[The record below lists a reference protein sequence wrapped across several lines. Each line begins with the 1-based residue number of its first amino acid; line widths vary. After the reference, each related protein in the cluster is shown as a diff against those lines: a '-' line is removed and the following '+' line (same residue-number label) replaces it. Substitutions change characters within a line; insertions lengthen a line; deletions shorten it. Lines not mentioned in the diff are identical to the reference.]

1 MRLFSECLSNICL
14 TGLQSRSNLRV
25 NSSIKSI
32 RQATNLETLL
42 VRAHPLRMRI
52 QQWRQTLPADVL
64 KPTKE
69 LMEDDGLDNCG
80 PLRLAYLTLELLVF
94 RALLRPLAFQCGTN
108 EQLTSEPHSTI
119 FQNSQSC
126 AKLVLEL
133 VAALKA
139 NHFVN
144 FWPSCKCCLLF

>member
-1 MRLFSECLSNICL
+1 ML
-14 TGLQSRSNLRV
+14 
-25 NSSIKSI
+25 
-32 RQATNLETLL
+32 
-42 VRAHPLRMRI
+42 I
-52 QQWRQTLPADVL
+52 QQWRQKLPPDVL

-69 LMEDDGLDNCG
+69 LMEEDGLDNCG
-80 PLRLAYLTLELLVF
+80 PLRLTYLTLELLVF
-94 RALLRPLAFQCGTN
+94 RALLRPLAFQPG
-108 EQLTSEPHSTI
+108 TSEQEMSEPRSTI

-144 FWPSCKCCLLF
+144 FWPSCKWCHLLLIPSGIHEERSWPNWSITFAEHADSSRT

>member
-1 MRLFSECLSNICL
+1 
-14 TGLQSRSNLRV
+14 
-25 NSSIKSI
+25 
-32 RQATNLETLL
+32 
-42 VRAHPLRMRI
+42 MRI
-52 QQWRQTLPADVL
+52 QQWRQTLPPDVL

-94 RALLRPLAFQCGTN
+94 RALLRPLAFQPGTN
-108 EQLTSEPHSTI
+108 EQEISQPQSAI

-144 FWPSCKCCLLF
+144 FWPSCKCGLSF

>member
-1 MRLFSECLSNICL
+1 ML
-14 TGLQSRSNLRV
+14 
-25 NSSIKSI
+25 
-32 RQATNLETLL
+32 
-42 VRAHPLRMRI
+42 I
-52 QQWRQTLPADVL
+52 QQWRQKLPPDVL

-80 PLRLAYLTLELLVF
+80 PLRLTYLTLELLVF
-94 RALLRPLAFQCGTN
+94 RALLRPLAFHPG
-108 EQLTSEPHSTI
+108 TSEQEMSEPRSTI

-144 FWPSCKCCLLF
+144 FWPSCKWCLLLLISTMENDLAPIDSIDFAKRADSSRP

>member
-1 MRLFSECLSNICL
+1 M
-14 TGLQSRSNLRV
+14 
-25 NSSIKSI
+25 
-32 RQATNLETLL
+32 
-42 VRAHPLRMRI
+42 RAHPLRILI
-52 QQWRQTLPADVL
+52 QKWRQTLPPDVL

-80 PLRLAYLTLELLVF
+80 PLRLAYLTLELLIF
-94 RALLRPLAFQCGTN
+94 RALLRPLAFNAG
-108 EQLTSEPHSTI
+108 TSEQEMSEPRAAI

-133 VAALKA
+133 VATLKA

-144 FWPSCKCCLLF
+144 FWPSCK

>member
-1 MRLFSECLSNICL
+1 ML
-14 TGLQSRSNLRV
+14 
-25 NSSIKSI
+25 
-32 RQATNLETLL
+32 
-42 VRAHPLRMRI
+42 I
-52 QQWRQTLPADVL
+52 QQWRQNLPPVVL

-69 LMEDDGLDNCG
+69 LMEDDALDNCG
-80 PLRLAYLTLELLVF
+80 PLRLTYLTLELLVF
-94 RALLRPLAFQCGTN
+94 RALLRPLAFQPGTG
-108 EQLTSEPHSTI
+108 EQEMSEPRSAI

-144 FWPSCKCCLLF
+144 FWPSCKWCLLLLTLTMENSPAPLDSIDFAKHADCWSLKTHDINCPT